1 MDDDGVI
8 ETKKDKKDKKRKK
21 WFFYKNKLNLNF
33 YFVIHFII

>member
-33 YFVIHFII
+33 KFINVY